1 MAIAEKVQAMK
12 NNCSPCQVYELN
24 SVILNLTHPRPTH
37 RERMRSNHASQ
48 RETGGETKAI
58 SIYLNLSIIP
68 LGIHVYICKKLALLF
83 HVVLKDL
90 IRKFLPLEEYKPH
103 LLFTRKIVM
112 SANEISHC
120 FRREI

>member
-1 MAIAEKVQAMK
+1 
-12 NNCSPCQVYELN
+12 
-24 SVILNLTHPRPTH
+24 
-37 RERMRSNHASQ
+37 
-48 RETGGETKAI
+48 
-58 SIYLNLSIIP
+58 
-68 LGIHVYICKKLALLF
+68 
-83 HVVLKDL
+83 VLKDL